1 MSSSFASDRMQKFDA
16 QTGMLV
22 ISPANVESKAVW
34 RTKRE
39 NISIALHPESLIDLA
54 ASEVD
59 RGCVDLRP
67 IPFETVDQSALY
79 LARMLKAELSER
91 ESANELYVDSLITLL
106 GIHLLR
112 NYTEPLR
119 PLAPSKGS
127 LPKYKA
133 KKIRDYL
140 HANFRGKLSIA
151 ELSAMAG
158 ISPGHFIKAFTRT
171 FGATPHQYLINLR
184 IAAAERLLSE
194 SDLSISEI
202 AYASGFSSQ
211 SHLTTAMRK
220 HKGTTPA
227 RIREDR

>member
-39 NISIALHPESLIDLA
+39 NISVALHPESLIDLA
-54 ASEVD
+54 ASEID
-59 RGCVDLRP
+59 RGCVDIRP
-67 IPFETVDQSALY
+67 IPFGTVDQSALY
-79 LARMLKAELSER
+79 LARMLEAELSER
-91 ESANELYVDSLITLL
+91 EAANELYVDSLITLL